1 MPRPA
6 EEIERT
12 PTRQIVVGA
21 LASGLLCW
29 VLMALLWNG
38 YLGKYWTWPYAA
50 MTPDSMGTRSWVIGS
65 WIYALSVVGGIF
77 FFRLGRWPELLRR
90 IGRRLQEQPQPT
102 GTPPVP
108 AAQPPLAPGQALRR
122 GLVGTTAAG
131 LSFCQPAHVSRLERS
146 KTPFDLPTPA
156 PQQG

>member
-29 VLMALLWNG
+29 VLVALLWNG

-65 WIYALSVVGGIF
+65 WIYALSVVGGIIP

-90 IGRRLQEQPQPT
+90 IGRRLQEQPQPA

-108 AAQPPLAPGQALRR
+108 AAQPPMAPGQALRR
-122 GLVGTTAAG
+122 GLAGATTAG
-131 LSFCQPAHVSRLERS
+131 LSF
-146 KTPFDLPTPA
+146 
-156 PQQG
+156 